1 MRLHSQCS
9 NFIPTF
15 KLHFNFITKIKRLL
29 IMQITIYQ
37 PFKEAKRI
45 KIFIPYNMYAI
56 RNSVKRMNSSFWH
69 PHQKLW
75 SVINTKENFE
85 TLKNICKEHYT
96 IEKDIRFIPVPTVPL
111 NEKAIDALY
120 DLEKALVLK
129 QYSTS
134 SITTYKKMFSVF
146 LGKFMQRDL
155 TTISKDEIEG
165 FIYELIKKSK
175 ISESYQNQMINAIKA
190 FYEHALKQP
199 REYYDIQRPKKTKS
213 IPNTL
218 SKAEVLKIVQSP
230 NNIKHRAI
238 LCTIYGS
245 GLRISELINLRIA
258 DVHSKDGYLYI
269 KDSKGKKDRK
279 TILSQQLIILLRAYY
294 KAYKP
299 SYWLFEGQSGCQYST
314 SSIRAIFRKSVKE
327 TNSNPWATVHT
338 LRHSFAT
345 HCIENN
351 INLRHLQNMLG
362 HSSPKTTEIYTKTI
376 EINNKT
382 ITSPLDSLLKNSTLQ
397 L

>member
-1 MRLHSQCS
+1 
-9 NFIPTF
+9 
-15 KLHFNFITKIKRLL
+15 
-29 IMQITIYQ
+29 MQPIIYQ

-45 KIFIPYNMYAI
+45 KIFIPYDMYLVRNAI
-56 RNSVKRMNSSFWH
+56 KKMDSSFWH

-75 SVINTKENFE
+75 SVINTKKNYE
-85 TLKNICKEHYT
+85 TLKSICKENCK

-111 NEKAIDALY
+111 TQNALDALY
-120 DLEKALVLK
+120 SLEKALVLK

-134 SITTYKKMFSVF
+134 SIKIYKKMFSVF

-155 TTISKDEIEG
+155 KEVTKEDIEG

-190 FYEHALKQP
+190 FYEHALNKP
-199 REYYDIQRPKKTKS
+199 REYYDIQRPKKTRS

-218 SKAEVLKIVQSP
+218 SKEEILKIIRSP
-230 NNIKHRAI
+230 KNIKHRAI

-245 GLRISELINLRIA
+245 GLRISELINLLIA

-279 TILSQQLIILLRAYY
+279 TILSQQLITLLRAYY
-294 KAYKP
+294 IEYKP

-314 SSIRAIFRKSVKE
+314 SSIRAIFRKSV
-327 TNSNPWATVHT
+327 TNTGSNPWATVHT

-382 ITSPLDSLLKNSTLQ
+382 ITSPLDYLLKNNTLQ

>member
-1 MRLHSQCS
+1 
-9 NFIPTF
+9 
-15 KLHFNFITKIKRLL
+15 
-29 IMQITIYQ
+29 MQPIIYQ

-45 KIFIPYNMYAI
+45 KIFIPYDMYVI
-56 RNSVKRMNSSFWH
+56 RNTVKKMNSSFWH
-69 PHQKLW
+69 PYQKLW
-75 SVINTKENFE
+75 SVINTKQNFE
-85 TLKNICKEHYT
+85 TLKKICNGIYK

-111 NEKAIDALY
+111 NQNAIDALFG
-120 DLEKALVLK
+120 LEKALVLK
-129 QYSTS
+129 QYSNS
-134 SITTYKKMFSVF
+134 SIKTYKKMFSVF

-155 TTISKDEIEG
+155 KEITKEEIEG

-190 FYEHALKQP
+190 YYEHTLKKP

-218 SKAEVLKIVQSP
+218 SKEEVLKIIQYP
-230 NNIKHRAI
+230 KNIKHRAI
-238 LCTIYGS
+238 LCAIYGS
-245 GLRISELINLRIA
+245 GLRISELINLRIS

-279 TILSQQLIILLRAYY
+279 TILSDQLILLLRVYY
-294 KAYKP
+294 KKYKP

-314 SSIRAIFRKSVKE
+314 SSIRAVFRKSVKE

-382 ITSPLDSLLKNSTLQ
+382 ITSPLDSLLKNNTLQ